1 MTTSGKLLINFKPTK
16 DFFIGIDSD
25 GCVFDTMEI
34 KHKECF
40 CPNFVK
46 YWGMQSISKYARETW
61 EFVNLYSVHRGCNRF
76 LALIETLKLLND
88 RIEVK
93 KRNFEL
99 PQISILDEWTKTET
113 RLGNP
118 ALERYAREINDTVL
132 NKALSW
138 SKAVNEDIESMVFGI
153 PPFLY
158 VRESLIKLKEKSDVA
173 VVSQTPVE
181 ALEREWKE
189 NKIDTFIN
197 IIAGQEQG
205 TKSDHLK
212 FAAKGKYKD
221 TKILMIGDAMG
232 DLKAA
237 SENDV
242 LFYPVIPGREE
253 QSWERFLNEGLDRF
267 FNETFFGEYQESL
280 IKEFKVFL
288 PEIPPWK

>member
-1 MTTSGKLLINFKPTK
+1 MTSGKLLNNFKPTK

-40 CPNFVK
+40 CPNFIK
-46 YWGMQSISKYARETW
+46 YWGLQSISKYARETW
-61 EFVNLYSVHRGCNRF
+61 EFVNLYSAHRGCNRF

-99 PQISILDEWTKTET
+99 PQIRILAEWTKTET

-118 ALERYAREINDTVL
+118 ALEIYAREINDTVL
-132 NKALSW
+132 NNALSW

-189 NKIDTFIN
+189 NEIDIFVN

-237 SENDV
+237 SENGV
-242 LFYPVIPGREE
+242 LFYPIIPGREE
-253 QSWERFLNEGLDRF
+253 QSWKRFLNEGLGRF

>member
-1 MTTSGKLLINFKPTK
+1 MTSGKLLNNFKPTK

-40 CPNFVK
+40 CPNFIK
-46 YWGMQSISKYARETW
+46 YWGLQSISKYARETW
-61 EFVNLYSVHRGCNRF
+61 EFVNLYSAHRGCNRF

-99 PQISILDEWTKTET
+99 PQIRILAEWTKTET

-118 ALERYAREINDTVL
+118 ALEIYAREINDTVL
-132 NKALSW
+132 NNALSW

-189 NKIDTFIN
+189 NEIDIFVN

-221 TKILMIGDAMG
+221 NKILMIGDAIG

-237 SENDV
+237 SKNDV
-242 LFYPVIPGREE
+242 LFYPIIPGREE
-253 QSWERFLNEGLDRF
+253 QSWKRFLNEGLDRF